1 MKNFFLPPSAA
12 LALLLP
18 AAALAA
24 DPAAEMAQFS
34 VFPKVDLVALAK
46 GDIRTTSGTPMS
58 TPRYLSVQGCYIIP
72 NHPPS

>member
-1 MKNFFLPPSAA
+1 MKNFFLPRSAV
-12 LALLLP
+12 LVLLLP

-46 GDIRTTSGTPMS
+46 GDIRT
-58 TPRYLSVQGCYIIP
+58 
-72 NHPPS
+72 PPGPP

>member
-1 MKNFFLPPSAA
+1 MKNFFLPQSAA

-24 DPAAEMAQFS
+24 DPATEMAQFS

-46 GDIRTTSGTPMS
+46 GDIRTASG
-58 TPRYLSVQGCYIIP
+58 
-72 NHPPS
+72 PP